1 MVSSRTENKAIIV
14 YYDGSFV
21 ALANGSHM
29 RLNDLLRHL
38 STMFADITLYS
49 FRDHPDEPWTEDYIA
64 RFDERFPGIS
74 LALDSRSPVSRLV
87 TRIKNALIPLVPGL
101 AAPLI
106 RFALPGLAPAYTE
119 LRKQKP
125 DAVFLVNYVDALTQL
140 NGVPLER
147 TAIET
152 HDLKFVNF
160 LKRFGGSPTRLRAV
174 LKYRSEVAMLN
185 LPKILI
191 AITEAEANF
200 YRMVLN
206 RPKIFH
212 VPLYA
217 PPQALAEPA
226 EQRGAHDVDYDL
238 LFAASDNTFNVQGF
252 ADMMRTHA
260 SWLSHYRIALCGRI
274 CTVQSVKDIANRHPN
289 ITLLG
294 FVDDLESVFAK
305 TKASLSPTD
314 GTGLKIK
321 VVESLKHATP
331 AFVSQHTLDGLVPG
345 YNGCIFLLNEENV
358 AAILSHADR
367 LEAAQRAA
375 GHYFQV
381 FGNSGDLAALDNAL
395 AELAEQTHAPG
406 VSG

>member
-1 MVSSRTENKAIIV
+1 MVTSLTKNRAIIV

-29 RLNDLLRHL
+29 RMNELLRHL
-38 STMFADITLYS
+38 STLFADITLYS
-49 FRDHPDEPWTEDYIA
+49 FRDHPDEPWTDDYVA
-64 RFDERFPGIS
+64 RFEKLFPDIN
-74 LALDSRSPVSRLV
+74 LILDSHTAASRAV
-87 TRIKNALIPLVPGL
+87 TRIKNALIPL
-101 AAPLI
+101 
-106 RFALPGLAPAYTE
+106 LPGLAGPLVRCTVPGLTPAYAT

-125 DAVFLVNYVDALTQL
+125 DAVFLLNYIDALTQL
-140 NGVPLER
+140 NGVPPER
-147 TAIET
+147 AAIET

-174 LKYRSEVAMLN
+174 LKYRSEIAMLN

-206 RPKIFH
+206 RPKVFH
-212 VPLYA
+212 VPLYEQPDA
-217 PPQALAEPA
+217 SADIETPPD
-226 EQRGAHDVDYDL
+226 GYDHDL
-238 LFAASDNTFNVQGF
+238 LFAASDNTFNEQGF
-252 ADMMRTHA
+252 CEMMRRHA
-260 SWLSHYRIALCGRI
+260 SWLSQYRIALCGRI
-274 CTVQSVKDIANRHPN
+274 CTVQSVKEITSRHSN

-294 FVDDLESVFAK
+294 FVDDLASVFAK

-345 YNGCIFLLNEENV
+345 YDGCVFLLNEENI
-358 AAILSHADR
+358 AAILSHTDR
-367 LEAAQRAA
+367 LNAAQRAA
-375 GHYFQV
+375 RQYFQV
-381 FGNSGDLAALDNAL
+381 FGNSGDLAALDR
-395 AELAEQTHAPG
+395 ELTNLGEDASVQA
-406 VSG
+406 